1 VSAGAILAGGG
12 LALGSGLALAHKWEL
27 GLRTSAL
34 ALLACA
40 AVACVAV
47 TALDAAG
54 ALHAAVQSL
63 LMAAIALA
71 LALGLVAWRFYRDP
85 ERLPPSHDNIIVSPA
100 DGVIA
105 YVRATERGELPVAI
119 KKGRR
124 MRLDEL
130 VRTPLASEEAT
141 VIGIALTFLDVHV
154 NRAPIAGVVKAH
166 NRYPGGFASLKNP
179 SAAFTNERTTTILE
193 QGATEVAVVLIASRL
208 VRRIVSFVRA
218 GEPVA
223 LGQRIGA
230 IRFGSQVDLVLPV
243 QPGLKLWVAPGE
255 RVRAGET
262 ILAELGESDRS
273 SPRFR
278 SVPDPACDTGRD
290 PRRPLWHRRSR
301 IPPAREPRRGRG
313 PMT

>member
-1 VSAGAILAGGG
+1 VSAGAIVAGGG

-166 NRYPGGFASLKNP
+166 NRYLAEEP
-179 SAAFTNERTTTILE
+179 EC
-193 QGATEVAVVLIASRL
+193 RL
-208 VRRIVSFVRA
+208 HQRAHDDDPRA
-218 GEPVA
+218 GGHGGRRGADRVAARAAHCELRPRRRARRPRSAHRRHPV
-223 LGQRIGA
+223 R
-230 IRFGSQVDLVLPV
+230 LPSRPRAAGPAGPEAV
-243 QPGLKLWVAPGE
+243 G
-255 RVRAGET
+255 RTRRAG
-262 ILAELGESDRS
+262 
-273 SPRFR
+273 P
-278 SVPDPACDTGRD
+278 GRRDD
-290 PRRPLWHRRSR
+290 PRRARRV
-301 IPPAREPRRGRG
+301 
-313 PMT
+313 